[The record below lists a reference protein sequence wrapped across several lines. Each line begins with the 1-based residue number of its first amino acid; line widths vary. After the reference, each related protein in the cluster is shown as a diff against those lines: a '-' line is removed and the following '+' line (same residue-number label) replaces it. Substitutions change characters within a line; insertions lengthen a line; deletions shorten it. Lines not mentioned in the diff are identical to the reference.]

1 MTADTMGTDTPL
13 RLLTVHAHP
22 DDEASK
28 GAPTVAKYRDEGIG
42 ATLVCC
48 TGGEC
53 GDILNS
59 AMDRPEVRADL
70 AAVRL
75 RELEASVAAIGYDR
89 WDLLGYRDSGM
100 PDTEE
105 NQRPDNY
112 WNAPLDEAVG
122 RLVAI
127 IRRDRPQ
134 VIVTYGDDQ
143 RHYAHPD
150 HLKVHDI
157 TLPAFDRAA
166 HPDWYPEA
174 GEPWQPLKLYY
185 TEWSPT
191 RIMALHG
198 KYTDLGLDSPFA
210 GDWIERIHA
219 GEVPDRITTRIDIA
233 EHYHVR
239 EAALLAHATQV
250 DPKESFWFGL
260 PTEVARDAHPYDDY
274 VLARSL
280 VGPVPDE
287 VESDLFAGVPGRA
300 PAGSSQ
306 RPPS

>member
-1 MTADTMGTDTPL
+1 MDTDRPEPTETHVPL

-28 GAPTVAKYRDEGIG
+28 GAPTIAKYAAEGIG

-48 TGGEC
+48 TGGEA
-53 GDILNS
+53 GDILNP
-59 AMDRPEVRADL
+59 AMDRPEVRERL
-70 AAVRL
+70 AEVR
-75 RELEASVAAIGYDR
+75 RAELDASVAAIGYDR
-89 WDLLGYRDSGM
+89 LDLLGYHDSGM
-100 PDTEE
+100 PDTPE
-105 NQRPDNY
+105 NAREDNF

-122 RLVAI
+122 KLVAI

-166 HPDWYPEA
+166 DPGWYPEA

-191 RIMALHG
+191 LIMALHG
-198 KYTDLGLDSPFA
+198 KYEELGIDSPFA

-219 GEVPDRITTRIDIA
+219 GEVPDRITTRIEIA
-233 EHYHVR
+233 ANYEVR

-280 VGPVPDE
+280 VGPIPE
-287 VESDLFAGVPGRA
+287 GSESDLFAGVPGR
-300 PAGSSQ
+300 G
-306 RPPS
+306 